1 MKLRIGETDFEAPLS
16 REQAEA
22 LYAQGPEVTIFALML
37 MAQRLVELSGA
48 SSAPDPSTPS
58 GMTPPY
64 RKPPA
69 PRRAKTPGA
78 KPGHTGARRPAPER
92 PTRRVEHPALRACP
106 DCGSPLG
113 EPTERRARLVEDIPD
128 VAPEVTEHSIPRH
141 WCRQCG
147 KLVEPPVPDAL
158 PKAVFGHRLVA
169 LTAWLHYGLGTT
181 ISQIVAVLNHHLRFP
196 VSPGGLA
203 DAWRRLADL
212 LRAWYDAIGEQVKAA
227 GVLHADET
235 GWRVRGR
242 TAWLWCFTTARAT
255 FYMIHRSRG
264 SPALDAFFT
273 EMFDGV
279 LVADFWAAYNA
290 VLCGDRQGCLTHLL
304 RELVK
309 VDGEDVSEAWRA
321 FSKKLKRLL
330 RDGIRLKARDDLDEA
345 AFASR
350 RTRIDRRLM
359 EIVATSSDNPNV
371 RRLLKRLRR
380 HRDDIFTFLDYEDVP
395 PDNNRAER
403 EIRPAV
409 IIRKNSQGNRSE
421 NGANVQ
427 AILMS
432 VYRTLRLRGLDP
444 LDTIVHALR
453 EYVRNGELP
462 PLPEGN
468 TSDG

>member
-1 MKLRIGETDFEAPLS
+1 MKLRIGGTDFEMPLS

-22 LYAQGPEVTIFALML
+22 LVAQGPEATIFALML
-37 MAQRLVELSGA
+37 MAQRLVELSA
-48 SSAPDPSTPS
+48 PSSAPDPSTPS

-64 RKPPA
+64 EKPPA
-69 PRRAKTPGA
+69 PRRAKAPGA
-78 KPGHTGARRPAPER
+78 KPGHAGVRRPAPER
-92 PTRRVEHPALRACP
+92 LTRRVEHSPLAACP

-113 EPTERRARLVEDIPD
+113 EPVERRSRLVEDIPE
-128 VAPEVTEHSIPRH
+128 VVPEVTEHVVPRQ

-147 KLVEPPVPDAL
+147 KIVEPPVPDAL

-181 ISQIVAVLNHHLRFP
+181 LSQIVGVLNYHLRFP

-212 LRAWYDAIGEQVKAA
+212 LRAWYDAIGDQVKAA

-242 TAWLWCFTTARAT
+242 TAWLWCFTAPGAT
-255 FYMIHRSRG
+255 FYMIHPSRG

-273 EMFDGV
+273 ETFDGV

-290 VLCGDRQGCLTHLL
+290 VICGDRQGCLTHLL

-309 VDGEDVSEAWRA
+309 ADGEDFSEAWRA

-330 RDGIRLKARDDLDEA
+330 HDGIRLKRRDDLDEA
-345 AFASR
+345 ALDSR
-350 RTRIDRRLM
+350 RVRIDRRLT
-359 EIVATSSDNPNV
+359 EIVETSSDNPNV

-380 HRDDIFTFLDYEDVP
+380 HRDDLFTFLDYDDVP

-432 VYRTLRLRGLDP
+432 VYRTLQARRLDP
-444 LDTIVHALR
+444 LDTIVQALR
-453 EYVRNGELP
+453 QYVRSGELP
-462 PLPEGN
+462 PLPHGN
-468 TSDG
+468 ASDG